1 MDTRTSSKS
10 TASARRR
17 TASNRTVSRT
27 EPLSRDELRQKKY
40 NERRRK
46 RRRNRMIGYG
56 VAIVLLVIAEVV
68 LSITVFF
75 KIGSIVV
82 TGDEVY
88 NSETIIEASQLNIG
102 DNMFMF
108 SKKDVSSLVEEELPY
123 IEQLAIKRSP
133 TGKLTFIVTAAKTVM
148 AIDNG
153 DSYVL
158 LSHNCKVLEDAAEAI
173 DEGVAIIGTSTVVS
187 TVPGTRAEFENSS
200 DSDTLTRLEDILI
213 ANSVSKITQIDI
225 TDYTNIKLK
234 YDMRVTLKIGTVS
247 SFEEKLDFINA
258 TLEKLDK
265 DEPNFTGTVDFT
277 IENKAFIN
285 FGEDEM
291 TTAAPEIPTEE
302 GEAASEIA
310 GEEASEE
317 SGETTTAA

>member
-1 MDTRTSSKS
+1 
-10 TASARRR
+10 
-17 TASNRTVSRT
+17 
-27 EPLSRDELRQKKY
+27 
-40 NERRRK
+40 
-46 RRRNRMIGYG
+46 MIGYG
-56 VAIVLLVIAEVV
+56 VAIVVLVIAAVV

-88 NSETIIEASQLNIG
+88 NSETIIEASELNIG

-108 SKKDVSSLVEEELPY
+108 SKSEVSALVEEELPY

-133 TGKLTFIVTAAKTVM
+133 TGKLTFIVTAAKAVM
-148 AIDNG
+148 AIDRG

-158 LSHNCKVLEDAAEAI
+158 LSHNCKVLEDAAETI
-173 DEGVAIIGTSTVVS
+173 DEGVAIIGTSSVIS
-187 TVPGTRAEFENSS
+187 TVPGTTAEFENTS
-200 DSDTLTRLEDILI
+200 DSETLTRLEDILI
-213 ANSVSKITQIDI
+213 ANSVAKITQIDI
-225 TDYTNIKLK
+225 TDYTNVKLK
-234 YDMRVTLKIGTVS
+234 YDMRVTLKVGTVS
-247 SFEEKLDFINA
+247 SLEEKLDFISA

-265 DEPNFTGTVDFT
+265 DEPNFSGTVDFT

-302 GEAASEIA
+302 AEAAAEIA
-310 GEEASEE
+310 PEET
-317 SGETTTAA
+317 GETTTAA